1 MKLPAFLAS
10 VCILFTSGCQM
21 TKTIKESELKHHNFK
36 LHTIN
41 NQPVETIQVVNIEF
55 IEAMRVN
62 GFAGC
67 NRFFGQA
74 MLEEGKFKIDK
85 IGMTRK
91 SCGNNINKIENDLI
105 DTLSNWSDVNINNQM
120 LTLKGKHQLTF
131 KMTND
136 LNKIMSK

>member
-36 LHTIN
+36 LNTIDSK
-41 NQPVETIQVVNIEF
+41 PVESIQVINIEF

-91 SCGNNINKIENDLI
+91 SCGNKINKIENDLI
-105 DTLSNWSDVNINNQM
+105 DTLSNWSEVTIIDQM
-120 LTLKGKHQLTF
+120 LTLKGKHQLSF

>member
-21 TKTIKESELKHHNFK
+21 TKTIKASELKHHNFK
-36 LHTIN
+36 LQTMDAE
-41 NQPVETIQVVNIEF
+41 PVESVQVINIEF

-62 GFAGC
+62 GFTGC

-91 SCGNNINKIENDLI
+91 SCGNDINKIENDLI
-105 DTLSNWSDVNINNQM
+105 DTLSNWSDISVKNQI
-120 LTLKGKHQLTF
+120 LTLNGKHQLTF

-136 LNKIMSK
+136 LNKVMKK